1 MTKKKKNRGHSAE
14 VWYRL
19 KKNKLAVVGMVVII
33 IVILVAAL
41 APVIAPYSYD
51 KQDLMHT
58 FAKPSAEHLLGTDK
72 FGRDNLSRL
81 IYGARSS
88 LSMGLGATVLS
99 CIFGLTLG
107 AVAGY
112 FGGVVD
118 NIIMRFCDLFSC
130 VPYLLM
136 CVVISA
142 ILGPSLMNAIIAM
155 SLAHIPGSA
164 RRDLLKRAG
173 DQLKSRPV
181 RSVRAAR
188 RVKGKLPVSFREYK
202 RAVESLRK
210 GGEFPAFF

>member
-164 RRDLLKRAG
+164 RLLRASI
-173 DQLKSRPV
+173 L
-181 RSVRAAR
+181 SV
-188 RVKGKLPVSFREYK
+188 LDM
-202 RAVESLRK
+202 
-210 GGEFPAFF
+210 